1 MKILLN
7 PAEINLLE
15 AENIHLDPAR
25 NYSEEEVFS
34 LTESIYE
41 AEIYYA
47 QDATQSVKS
56 RFVLKLWGT
65 WQIKYRTWFRRD
77 KYGQPKRAADT
88 DTIAYPP
95 VSPQPWD

>member
-47 QDATQSVKS
+47 QDAAQSVKS
-56 RFVLKLWGT
+56 RLRAEALGNLA
-65 WQIKYRTWFRRD
+65 D
-77 KYGQPKRAADT
+77 KIQDMVPEG
-88 DTIAYPP
+88 
-95 VSPQPWD
+95 